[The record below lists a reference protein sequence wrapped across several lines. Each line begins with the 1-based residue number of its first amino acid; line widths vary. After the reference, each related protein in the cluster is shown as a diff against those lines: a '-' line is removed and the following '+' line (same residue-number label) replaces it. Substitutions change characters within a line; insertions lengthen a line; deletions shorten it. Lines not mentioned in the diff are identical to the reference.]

1 MPRKATGEKLEK
13 VVSTKIGL
21 ADFIVL
27 EKYARIRYNE
37 NRLKQPTISH
47 LLRKLIKLWAD
58 GRRKEEV
65 AGPSRS
71 NNTQPT
77 LRERQDN

>member
-13 VVSTKIGL
+13 VVSTKIGV

-47 LLRKLIKLWAD
+47 LLRYIIKGWTI
-58 GRRKEEV
+58 GRRKEE
-65 AGPSRS
+65 AAARLKFAD
-71 NNTQPT
+71 T
-77 LRERQDN
+77 

>member
-13 VVSTKIGL
+13 VVSTKIGV

-47 LLRKLIKLWAD
+47 LLRYIIKGWTI
-58 GRRKEEV
+58 GRRKEE
-65 AGPSRS
+65 AAAPSEV
-71 NNTQPT
+71 P
-77 LRERQDN
+77 